1 MARAHLRKRQYKSGT
16 TWQITIE
23 LGMDENG
30 ERQRMFKSTY
40 GTKKEAEKEMQQM
53 LNDLDGGTFIEDTK
67 ITVASYLRNWIK
79 IYVVPNL
86 APTTID
92 GYRSNIENYIIPK
105 IGTILLQKLA
115 PIHLQ
120 DMYLK
125 LSQNGRLDGKGG
137 LSPTT
142 IRAIHR
148 TLGKALD
155 QALRMEQIKRNVS
168 ILVTIPKLT
177 PYKAEIY
184 DENELINLLNIAKGT
199 DMEVPITLGATLGL
213 RRGEILGLQWSD
225 INFKECKMTINHNL
239 VSTMAGAVFTT
250 PKTSK
255 SCRTLELSAGM
266 ITILKKHSLAQKENR
281 LKLGSAYC
289 DKDLVCC
296 YPDGNFYVPK
306 NFSKKFAWFLK
317 SKGLK
322 HIRLHDLRHSNA
334 TLMLTYGIPAKVASE
349 RLGHASIGITLDLYS
364 HVTNAMQKDVADKI
378 EHGIFDRLT
387 IASNL

>member
-1 MARAHLRKRQYKSGT
+1 MARGHIRKRVYKSGT

-23 LGMDENG
+23 LGIDENG
-30 ERQRMFKSTY
+30 ERQRMFKSIY
-40 GTKKEAEKEMQQM
+40 GTKKDAEKEMQQM
-53 LNDLDGGTFIEDTK
+53 LNELDGGTFVEDTK

-79 IYVVPNL
+79 IYVEPNL

-92 GYRSNIENYIIPK
+92 GYKSNVENYIIPR
-105 IGTILLQKLA
+105 IGNILLQKLS
-115 PIHLQ
+115 PMHLQ

-168 ILVTIPKLT
+168 TLVTIPKVK

-184 DENELINLLNIAKGT
+184 DEVELINLLNVCKGT
-199 DMEVPITLGATLGL
+199 EMEVPITLGATLGL
-213 RRGEILGLQWSD
+213 RRGEILGLKWSD
-225 INFKECKMTINHNL
+225 INLKECRMTINNNL
-239 VSTMAGAVFTT
+239 VSTSAGAVFTT
-250 PKTSK
+250 PKTNK
-255 SCRTLELSAGM
+255 SCRTLELSEGI
-266 ITILKKHSLAQKENR
+266 ITLLKEHNLAQKENR
-281 LKLGSAYC
+281 IKLGSAYGTN
-289 DKDLVCC
+289 DLVCC
-296 YPDGNFYVPK
+296 YPDGNIYEPK

-349 RLGHASIGITLDLYS
+349 RLGHSSISITLDLYS
-364 HVTNAMQKDVADKI
+364 HVTANMQKDVADKI
-378 EHGIFDRLT
+378 ENGIFNRLT
-387 IASNL
+387 ASSN